1 MIRLSYYYNRVTEVQ
16 RKYKYMDT
24 SGTIH
29 ETSKF
34 IDGVKFLPW
43 YEYYLSV
50 SLYNRLN
57 NPAINAILKVY
68 GICFLWTMIRKKFIR
83 YFYT

>member
-1 MIRLSYYYNRVTEVQ
+1 
-16 RKYKYMDT
+16 MDT
-24 SGTIH
+24 SETIH

-68 GICFLWTMIRKKFIR
+68 GICFIVNYDKKKNYSLLLYINALLLRGIMECIILF
-83 YFYT
+83 FL